1 VWCLPTSKIYPFKE
15 QLKMS
20 KSRVAGSRK
29 EFLDGWKEWAREI
42 NRLAYQSDDSVTIMS
57 AIDLRIQM
65 LALIDEIADQIY
77 QDGFFPHEYDMS
89 PFSPFS
95 PFSPEDDHDPA
106 AD

>member
-1 VWCLPTSKIYPFKE
+1 
-15 QLKMS
+15 MS
-20 KSRVAGSRK
+20 QSRVAGSRK